1 MIFRKK
7 IAVIAVVALTGAIL
21 LALYLL
27 TPLCQIA
34 PWKSGEEILNE
45 FCKDNHDLKESELI
59 DILIVN
65 SEKVCPVVCKKI
77 KDKNMPHRRYA
88 ILFLGHERYLP
99 AKAVLLE
106 ILSDETESELYR
118 ADALISLYQLDQS
131 EGKKYAAKYQARSD
145 HLGDTAKSVLKG
157 ESCFPSRRSFWNA
170 LSHQEPE

>member
-1 MIFRKK
+1 MTFRKK
-7 IAVIAVVALTGAIL
+7 IAVIWAVALAGAIL

-34 PWKSGEEILNE
+34 PWKSGEEVLNE
-45 FCKDNHDLKESELI
+45 FCKDNHDLKESEII

-106 ILSDETESELYR
+106 IISDETEAELYR
-118 ADALISLYQLDQS
+118 ADALISLYQLDPS
-131 EGKKYAAKYQARSD
+131 EGKKHAAKYQERSD
-145 HLGDTAKSVLKG
+145 HLRDTAKAVLKG
-157 ESCFPSRRSFWNA
+157 ESCFPPRRSFWNA
-170 LSHQEPE
+170 LFHQEPE